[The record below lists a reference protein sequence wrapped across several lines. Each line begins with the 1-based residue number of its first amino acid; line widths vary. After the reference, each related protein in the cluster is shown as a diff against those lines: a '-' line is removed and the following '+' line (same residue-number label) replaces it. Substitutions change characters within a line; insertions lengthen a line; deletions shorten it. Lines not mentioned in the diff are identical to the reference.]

1 MESISQLGRCKSYA
15 RASLFGK
22 NGELKVKGLLDTGNS
37 VLEETAISEN
47 LHKRLGVGLSDARQ
61 TTIGTAKEGAQLQ
74 RMGTSNPIKMKITGM
89 RQEFCIR
96 PTVVRDL
103 SDDLNLGDRFLDTIA
118 STKGQKCQI
127 IYDNGR
133 KKLTIGPET
142 SEMIRVMAPVTE
154 EIELEE
160 STRGRTLM
168 RTPAMER
175 AKSVNQRNPR
185 LTASQKTIIPAHSL
199 KFMKVKTQRPL
210 EQVDILVEAG
220 DSVYTEVPT
229 AIYRWEG
236 QEGRIAV
243 LNLCDEDVEIPENK
257 TMGYYSGVTEQE
269 RDDKIKRMETQDSDE
284 DPESR
289 VKRLQDEAVQK
300 LGIYSNKL
308 LKANPKVRDKV
319 VEMVKKYYKVFG
331 EPGLSIGKTDLVE
344 FKIDLKPDAKPI
356 RQKLRPL
363 NPVQVESLKNQLKEW
378 EDNDCI
384 QPSKSPYASPMV
396 GAWKKGNKIRWAIDY
411 RALNQQTI
419 ADSYPVPNIETNLE
433 KLAGAKYFSCLDAAS
448 AYQTVPVEEKTRPL
462 LAFVTPFGLYEFT
475 RMPFGPTNAVATYC
489 RFVEMLLSRLNSPHV
504 IGYLDDILVFTDQ
517 LDKHADQLEKVLAM
531 HEMAGIKLRPE
542 KTKLFQEEAEYL
554 GFVVNKD
561 GIMMHP
567 DYVKAIQDWPEPETV
582 KELNTFLGYSGYYR
596 SFLKDYSELT
606 YEMNQQR
613 RAKTLEW
620 TKQMSENFKKIKE
633 AFMKRPIRSYPRY
646 DIEAPF
652 EVTTDFSAK
661 AVGAILSQVQNGRE
675 RFLGSVARKTT
686 KFEAN
691 YGSVKGE
698 LAAVMMALR
707 RWEHLLR
714 YKPFVLNTDSAALKY
729 LKTLKDPRGIWFRW
743 IHELSGYNFEVVHR
757 AGKKNTNADALSR
770 SEHHREP
777 TKEEEDEQK
786 DEFIQAFREFCV
798 DDLKTQI
805 AKVEADNPRI
815 KRIHRIAADLT
826 KETLITEQ
834 KNDPVLSQVRE
845 WIEKDKKPTKKELD
859 GEDEDL
865 KSYLQI
871 LEALNIEDDLLIY
884 RTKLNQITGEE
895 ARRIVVPRS
904 YIRTV
909 FYWSHEH
916 ETAGHFGI
924 NATSLRAQRRFYYP
938 GMMSDMKR
946 MVMQCKACL
955 AKITKANLKRGVHVP
970 AKNGY
975 PLETVYIDLVGPLPA
990 TIDQYKYILTIEDG
1004 FTRMAWAY
1012 PLKNKEGTT
1021 VARVFLDNFICRY
1034 GMPQRVHS
1042 DNGKEFVNKIME
1054 ELMDRLRVDKTTTP
1068 TYNPNSNIV
1077 ERLHR
1082 TLNQTM
1088 RVFMERDETQ
1098 WNQYLPG
1105 FLMAYNTKVNASTGF
1120 TPHYAFFGREMR
1132 LPVDLVLPAPTKTN
1146 LNQHVNQLLD
1156 RITKM
1161 YSYIRQNN
1169 EAVIRRNAAGYQNAK
1184 FNFKVGDKVMYLS
1197 PRKFGSKPGK
1207 ITDQWIGP
1215 YTVIRRISD
1224 VLYRIKPTHFEGP
1237 SIAVHVAR
1245 LIDAKQRTVGH
1256 KNQVPS
1262 NLALD
1267 AGDDDLAEEIRLPRD
1282 VTTEELGVPVTMS
1295 QANHD
1300 IGDLNGAWSG
1310 YTPRQRNAVD
1320 YETDSDSTGGPTQQ
1334 MPASPVAQN
1343 TTQHIPA
1350 TPLSS
1355 GDESMGPG
1363 RADSLEEVVEPMP
1376 GPSRV
1381 LEPTDQIEP
1390 MPPLIKLP
1398 PRPPRPPPAIR
1409 QKRKKTMEQYLDQ
1422 PSSGSET
1429 ESQVMRRRSKRR
1441 SLLKQI
1447 DNILDGSSSE
1457 GEMKK
1462 ITVAI
1467 DHSSIVP
1474 TRGTQKAAAVDLYA
1488 AEKMTI
1494 PPGATVSV
1502 PLKLKMAIPDGMCM
1516 LVLSRSGLAKKG
1528 LVVQGGLIDEDY
1540 RGEVFAILHNN
1551 DRSVEYKLQ
1560 KGERCA
1566 QGIFLNTETDVEFV
1580 PTDICDPKYSTQRGT
1595 GGFGST
1601 GNF

>member
-1 MESISQLGRCKSYA
+1 M
-15 RASLFGK
+15 
-22 NGELKVKGLLDTGNS
+22 DTGNS

-47 LHKRLGVGLSDARQ
+47 LHKRLGVGFSNARQ

-74 RMGTSNPIKMKITGM
+74 RMGTSNPIKMKIAGM
-89 RQEFCIR
+89 RQEFCIC

-103 SDDLNLGDRFLDTIA
+103 SDDLNLGDRWLDTIA
-118 STKGQKCQI
+118 SMKGQKCQI
-127 IYDNGR
+127 TYEKGHKR
-133 KKLTIGPET
+133 LSIGPET
-142 SEMIRVMAPVTE
+142 SEMIRVMAPIIE
-154 EIELEE
+154 ESEPEE
-160 STRGRTLM
+160 STRGRTLI

-185 LTASQKTIIPAHSL
+185 LTASQKTTIPAHSL
-199 KFMKVKTQRPL
+199 KFVKVKTQRPL
-210 EQVDILVEAG
+210 EKVDILVEAG
-220 DSVYTEVPT
+220 DAIYTKVP
-229 AIYRWEG
+229 AAVYRWEG

-243 LNLCDEDVEIPENK
+243 LNLGDEDVEIPENK

-269 RDDKIKRMETQDSDE
+269 NDDRIQRMETNKEEISDE
-284 DPESR
+284 QE
-289 VKRLQDEAVQK
+289 KKLQHEAVQK

-308 LKANPKVRDKV
+308 LKANPKVQDKV
-319 VEMVKKYYKVFG
+319 VSMIQRYYKVFG

-363 NPVQVESLKNQLKEW
+363 NPTQVESLKNQLKEW

-396 GAWKKGNKIRWAIDY
+396 ACWKKGNKTRLAIDY
-411 RALNQQTI
+411 RALNQQTV

-489 RFVEMLLSRLNSPHV
+489 RFVEMLLTRLNSKQV
-504 IGYLDDILVFTDQ
+504 IGYLDDILVFTKD

-554 GFVVNKD
+554 GFVVNKE

-567 DYVKAIQDWPEPETV
+567 DYIKAIKEWPEPETV

-596 SFLKDYSELT
+596 SFITNYSELT

-613 RAKTLEW
+613 RSKTLEW
-620 TKQMSENFKKIKE
+620 TKQMSENFQKIKE

-661 AVGAILSQVQNGRE
+661 AVGAILSQVQDGRE

-698 LAAVMMALR
+698 LAAVLMALR

-714 YKPFVLNTDSAALKY
+714 YRPFILNTDSAALKY

-743 IHELSGYNFEVVHR
+743 LQELSGYNFEVIHR

-770 SEHHREP
+770 SDHHREP

-786 DEFIQAFREFCV
+786 DEFIQAFREVCT
-798 DDLKTQI
+798 DDLRTQI
-805 AKVEADNPRI
+805 AKVEAGNPRI
-815 KRIHRIAADLT
+815 ERIHRIAAALT
-826 KETLITEQ
+826 TEALATAQKE
-834 KNDPVLSQVRE
+834 DPVLSKVRE
-845 WIEKDKKPTKKELD
+845 WIEKDQKPTKKELA
-859 GEDEDL
+859 GQDEDL

-871 LEALNIEDDLLIY
+871 LEALNIEDDILIY
-884 RTKLNQITGEE
+884 RTNLNQIAGAE
-895 ARRIVVPRS
+895 ATRVVVPRN
-904 YIRTV
+904 YARTV

-916 ETAGHFGI
+916 ETAGHFGV
-924 NATSLRAQRRFYYP
+924 NGTSLRAQRRFYYP

-946 MVMQCKACL
+946 MVAQCKACL
-955 AKITKANLKRGVHVP
+955 AKITKANLKKGVHRP
-970 AKNGY
+970 ARNGY
-975 PLETVYIDLVGPLPA
+975 PLETVYMDLIGPLPA
-990 TIDQYKYILTIEDG
+990 TAEQYRYILTIEDG

-1021 VARVFLDNFICRY
+1021 VARVFLDSFICRY

-1082 TLNQTM
+1082 TLNSTM
-1088 RVFMERDETQ
+1088 RVFMEREDTQ
-1098 WNQYLPG
+1098 WNQYIPG
-1105 FLMAYNTKVNASTGF
+1105 FLMAYNSKVNASTGF

-1132 LPVDLVLPAPTKTN
+1132 LPVDLVLPAPKKTEI
-1146 LNQHVNQLLD
+1146 NQHVEHLLD
-1156 RITKM
+1156 RITSM
-1161 YSYIRQNN
+1161 YAYIRQNN
-1169 EAVIRRNAAGYQNAK
+1169 EAVIKRNASGYQNEK

-1224 VLYRIKPTHFEGP
+1224 VLYRIKPTHYEGP

-1245 LIDAKQRTVGH
+1245 LIDAKQRTLGH
-1256 KNQVPS
+1256 KSQIPR
-1262 NLALD
+1262 NLNLD
-1267 AGDDDLAEEIRLPRD
+1267 AGGDDLAEEIRLPRD
-1282 VTTEELGVPVTMS
+1282 VTTEELGVPVSLAQATHDVNDFRAALSRHSDSPSTS
-1295 QANHD
+1295 Q
-1300 IGDLNGAWSG
+1300 
-1310 YTPRQRNAVD
+1310 QRNTVD
-1320 YETDSDSTGGPTQQ
+1320 YETDSDCPMPDENTTQQ
-1334 MPASPVAQN
+1334 NPAVPVAQ
-1343 TTQHIPA
+1343 
-1350 TPLSS
+1350 
-1355 GDESMGPG
+1355 PG
-1363 RADSLEEVVEPMP
+1363 IVAQADTVEETVEPMP
-1376 GPSRV
+1376 GPSHV
-1381 LEPTDQIEP
+1381 SEPTDRVHEPIET
-1390 MPPLIKLP
+1390 MPPLV
-1398 PRPPRPPPAIR
+1398 PRPPRPPPPTR
-1409 QKRKKTMEQYLDQ
+1409 QKRKKTFQQVMDA

-1429 ESQVMRRRSKRR
+1429 ESQVLRRRSKRR
-1441 SLLKQI
+1441 TFLRDI
-1447 DNILDGSSSE
+1447 NDILDGSSSE

-1467 DHSSIVP
+1467 DQTSIIP
-1474 TRGTQKAAAVDLYA
+1474 TKGTQKSAAVDLYA

-1540 RGEVFAILHNN
+1540 RGDVCAILHNN
-1551 DRSVEYKLQ
+1551 DRAVEYKLQ

-1566 QGIFLNTETDVEFV
+1566 QGVFLNIETEVEFV
-1580 PTDICDPKYSTQRGT
+1580 PTDIDDPKYATQRGT
-1595 GGFGST
+1595 SGFGST